1 MGVAP
6 AEPTSYPRV
15 ETMAPSLA
23 NLPIETLSLI
33 LSHFCLHCT
42 KAHGYDSPDGY
53 FRSFESGEQQ
63 HPDQPSW
70 YSRGSRMTLH
80 SMCLVSRRFRSV
92 AQSVLYHEFV
102 PGYGDAWRSTRFS
115 WDGRLASF
123 VRTLVAR
130 PDLAALVK
138 RVYVHV
144 YLLRPVKDEEA
155 DATLEA
161 AAPAA
166 VDDYLACFQGMQS
179 LVNIAGLKLVGAV
192 LALLP
197 NLERLSL
204 QTEGPSA
211 YIPARA
217 LSELGSLSKSGPL
230 ANLNTLDICDRGV
243 GCSLDYHAKGI
254 LEVTARTGNLTTLNL
269 HTCVGPGRGSLR
281 NIRTLRVTHT
291 RLSAAN
297 LGALLSSCAAPGLK
311 SFVYEATHPPANRI
325 SECLGFR
332 KFEQESPRYTYL
344 CYFYDRIP
352 AANIQLEKADDR
364 DHFQPSDAIQHL
376 KRHQA
381 TLESLHLDL
390 RARGYAPYT
399 DGGDAHPLSETLKA
413 FTVLKHVF
421 LSASMLS
428 NFRGRASY
436 TNYDSV
442 LLTKLLPPS
451 VTSLCLAGDLGKFT
465 PRLGHALRY
474 LAKSVGPRK
483 QFKALQRVRCDAV
496 QATRGLEE
504 MAVREAFAAC
514 GVDFGYSTWPLS
526 EPARRMGEET
536 PREALS
542 PTEQPDLPLSDDD
555 DDL

>member
-1 MGVAP
+1 
-6 AEPTSYPRV
+6 
-15 ETMAPSLA
+15 MAPSLA

-33 LSHFCLHCT
+33 LSQFCLHCT

-70 YSRGSRMTLH
+70 YSRGYRMTLH

-123 VRTLVAR
+123 LRTLVAR

-144 YLLRPVKDEEA
+144 YPLRPVKDEEA
-155 DATLEA
+155 EATLEA
-161 AAPAA
+161 AAAAA

-179 LVNIAGLKLVGAV
+179 LVNIAGVKLVGVV

-197 NLERLSL
+197 KLERLSL

-230 ANLNTLDICDRGV
+230 ANLNTLDICDRG
-243 GCSLDYHAKGI
+243 
-254 LEVTARTGNLTTLNL
+254 
-269 HTCVGPGRGSLR
+269 
-281 NIRTLRVTHT
+281 
-291 RLSAAN
+291 
-297 LGALLSSCAAPGLK
+297 
-311 SFVYEATHPPANRI
+311 
-325 SECLGFR
+325 
-332 KFEQESPRYTYL
+332 
-344 CYFYDRIP
+344 
-352 AANIQLEKADDR
+352 
-364 DHFQPSDAIQHL
+364 
-376 KRHQA
+376 A

-442 LLTKLLPPS
+442 LLTKLLPPN

-496 QATRGLEE
+496 QATHGLEE
-504 MAVREAFAAC
+504 MGVREAFAAC
-514 GVDFGYSTWPLS
+514 GVDFCYSTWPLS
-526 EPARRMGEET
+526 EPARPMGEET

-542 PTEQPDLPLSDDD
+542 PTEQPDLPISDDD